1 MKAFRLAN
9 PGGHLLKKIHSNLS
23 SSFERNT
30 YMESI
35 DSIFLGIIQ
44 GLTEFLPVSS
54 SGHLVFFQDLLG
66 FGEPELL
73 LDCSLHLGTLL
84 AVCFYFRADLK
95 KMGLDIWQSV
105 TLLFKSRAGRG
116 PSHTNLAFWILVAS
130 VPTGLIGLTFR
141 KTLEGFFESVTI
153 VGVMLIITGVIIA
166 STKLIPKDHGTR
178 TQVGLPAALA
188 VGLIQGLAI
197 IPGISRSGVTI
208 TCGMAMGLDREL
220 AGRFS
225 FLLSIPA
232 IIGALIVQL
241 NFDSLE
247 RVGFIPLFLGVLT
260 SALIGFSALKILMGM
275 VNKGRL
281 HYFAP
286 YCWALGLVIILLK

>member
-1 MKAFRLAN
+1 
-9 PGGHLLKKIHSNLS
+9 
-23 SSFERNT
+23 
-30 YMESI
+30 MEII

-66 FGEPELL
+66 FKEPELL

-84 AVCFYFRADLK
+84 AVCFYFRIDLK
-95 KMGLDIWQSV
+95 KMALDIWQSAA
-105 TLLFKSRAGRG
+105 LFLKSRVVRG
-116 PSHTNLAFWILVAS
+116 SSHTNLAFWILVAS

-141 KTLEGFFESVTI
+141 KTLEGFFESVSI
-153 VGVMLIITGVIIA
+153 VGVMLIISGVIIA

-178 TQVGLPAALA
+178 TELGLPAALA
-188 VGLIQGLAI
+188 VGLVQGLAI
-197 IPGISRSGVTI
+197 IPGISRSGITI
-208 TCGMAMGLDREL
+208 TCGMLMGLDREL

-232 IIGALIVQL
+232 IIGALILQL
-241 NFDSLE
+241 NFEDLE
-247 RVGFIPLFLGVLT
+247 RVGLIPLVFGVLT
-260 SALIGFSALKILMGM
+260 SALLGFLALKVLMGI

-286 YCWALGLVIILLK
+286 YCWTLGCLIIILR